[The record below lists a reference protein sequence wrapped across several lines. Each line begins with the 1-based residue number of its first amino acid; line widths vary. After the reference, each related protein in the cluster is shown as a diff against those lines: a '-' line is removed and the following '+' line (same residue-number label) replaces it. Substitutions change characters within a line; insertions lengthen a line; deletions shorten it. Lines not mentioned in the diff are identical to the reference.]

1 MIKYNTIMFDVD
13 DTILDF
19 KKGEEQA
26 LRSLFSEIGAPQNS
40 RIINEY
46 R

>member
-1 MIKYNTIMFDVD
+1 MFDVD

-26 LRSLFSEIGAPQNS
+26 LRSLFSEIGAPQGTFL
-40 RIINEY
+40 RY
-46 R
+46 RKRKNHI